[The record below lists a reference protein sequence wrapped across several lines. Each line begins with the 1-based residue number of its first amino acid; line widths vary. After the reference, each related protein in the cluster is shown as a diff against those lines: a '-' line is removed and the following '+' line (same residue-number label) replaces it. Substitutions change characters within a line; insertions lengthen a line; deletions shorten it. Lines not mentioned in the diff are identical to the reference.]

1 VTSGERGSTTLWMIG
16 LVLVVF
22 LMGGIGLDLW
32 RGLAAHRRVA
42 AVVDAAAVAAG
53 SGIDEAAWR
62 SGGVLRLSDQA
73 VRERVAAVVAA
84 QSPAGIVVDVAV
96 AGNGSSATVSGVT
109 TVELTLLRLVSSEP
123 LRVEAAASAE
133 PVLSP

>member
-1 VTSGERGSTTLWMIG
+1 LWMIG

-22 LMGGIGLDLW
+22 LVGGIGLDLW

-62 SGGVLRLSDQA
+62 SGGVLRLSERA
-73 VRERVAAVVAA
+73 VRDRVAAVVAA
-84 QSPAGIVVDVAV
+84 QSPAGMVVDVAV
-96 AGNGSSATVSGVT
+96 AGDGSSATVAGLT
-109 TVELTLLRLVSSEP
+109 TVELTLLKLVSSEP
-123 LRVEAAASAE
+123 LEVGATASAT